1 MDEHT
6 TATAAEHRRDVLR
19 RLLDRGVSLSLLE
32 LLLPDW
38 QPFATPGSQMI
49 EPPRAEV
56 LRTHR
61 A

>member
-6 TATAAEHRRDVLR
+6 TATVAEHRRDVLR

-38 QPFATPGSQMI
+38 QPLVPKVT
-49 EPPRAEV
+49 EPPRADV
-56 LRTHR
+56 LRTHS